1 MKAVEEIDVSY
12 SVLNEYYEVLSN
24 LDFLTSI
31 CFKKKFLDL
40 SVEGINAGFFFPS
53 VLYFAHLEQHLKLR
67 LYLQHLEWHMALV
80 NIC

>member
-1 MKAVEEIDVSY
+1 MKGVEEIDFSH
-12 SVLNEYYEVLSN
+12 SVVNEYYEVLSN

-40 SVEGINAGFFFPS
+40 SVEGISARFFFS
-53 VLYFAHLEQHLKLR
+53 LVLYFPHLEQHLKLM